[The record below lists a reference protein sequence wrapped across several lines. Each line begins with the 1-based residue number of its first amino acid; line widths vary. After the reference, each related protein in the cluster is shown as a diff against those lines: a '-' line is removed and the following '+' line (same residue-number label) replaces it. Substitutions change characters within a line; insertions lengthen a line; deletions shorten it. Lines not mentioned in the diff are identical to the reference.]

1 MANELD
7 LPLLPSADQIRRRE
21 FATVR
26 RGYDPDQVRDYLAA
40 VAQQVENLESETRE
54 LKLRADTAP
63 RPDTS
68 AAPAAP
74 AAPTPPETDPY
85 ETIAKRFAGVLGT
98 ADKEASRIV
107 ENATAEASTI
117 LQEARAEADRV
128 RLDAQS
134 TAERARSEGEMA
146 LRSATQEAERILASL
161 TDRRRA
167 LIDDLKGLR
176 GRLLSIADQIDIER
190 MGEDPPA
197 PEATAKP
204 SPTPAKPAETAT
216 RPSSS
221 DPSDPRY
228 EDLWVS
234 KDETVEL
241 PDLALTDLD
250 FDEDRPGD

>member
-40 VAQQVENLESETRE
+40 VAQQVENLENETRE

-68 AAPAAP
+68 AVPAAP
-74 AAPTPPETDPY
+74 AAPTAATEADPY

-107 ENATAEASTI
+107 EDAATEASTI

-134 TAERARSEGEMA
+134 TAEKARSEGEMA
-146 LRSATQEAERILASL
+146 RMSATQEADRILASL

-167 LIDDLKGLR
+167 LMDDLKGLR
-176 GRLLSIADQIDIER
+176 GRLLSMADQIDVDRI
-190 MGEDPPA
+190 GEDSQVPM
-197 PEATAKP
+197 ATAKP
-204 SPTPAKPAETAT
+204 SPTPSKPAETPT
-216 RPSSS
+216 SSS

>member
-40 VAQQVENLESETRE
+40 VAQQVENLENEARE

-68 AAPAAP
+68 AVPAAP
-74 AAPTPPETDPY
+74 AAPTAATEADPY

-107 ENATAEASTI
+107 EDAATEASTI

-134 TAERARSEGEMA
+134 TAEKARSEGEMA
-146 LRSATQEAERILASL
+146 RMSAAQEADRILASL

-167 LIDDLKGLR
+167 LMDDLKGLR
-176 GRLLSIADQIDIER
+176 GRLLSMADQIDVDRI
-190 MGEDPPA
+190 GEDSQVPK
-197 PEATAKP
+197 ATAKP
-204 SPTPAKPAETAT
+204 SPTPSKPAETAPT
-216 RPSSS
+216 SSS